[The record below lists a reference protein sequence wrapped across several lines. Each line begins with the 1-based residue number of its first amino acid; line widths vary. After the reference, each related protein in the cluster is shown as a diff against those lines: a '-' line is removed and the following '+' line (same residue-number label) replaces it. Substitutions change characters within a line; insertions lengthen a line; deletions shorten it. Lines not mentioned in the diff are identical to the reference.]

1 MLLFIFLLILDTMA
15 AIVIGDIIPGSMFDQ
30 FCCGLAAYFLL
41 VTISL
46 HFCILVSMRL
56 GKIVKWTLKK
66 SDIKPIA
73 YYDND
78 IVKTLESEM
87 HWTDIDEINYS
98 ETNSDVYLIINRYN
112 IPEWCRLLIFEKEV
126 DDIEYIVEMPIE
138 GRNS

>member
-15 AIVIGDIIPGSMFDQ
+15 AIAIGDIIPGSIFDQ
-30 FCCGLAAYFLL
+30 ICCGLAAYFLL

-56 GKIVKWTLKK
+56 GKIVQWTLKK
-66 SDIKPIA
+66 SDIKPVV
-73 YYDND
+73 YYDD
-78 IVKTLESEM
+78 AIVKTLDSTM
-87 HWTDIDEINYS
+87 YWTDVNEINYS

-112 IPEWCRLLIFEKEV
+112 IPKWYRLLIFETEV

-138 GRNS
+138 RRNI